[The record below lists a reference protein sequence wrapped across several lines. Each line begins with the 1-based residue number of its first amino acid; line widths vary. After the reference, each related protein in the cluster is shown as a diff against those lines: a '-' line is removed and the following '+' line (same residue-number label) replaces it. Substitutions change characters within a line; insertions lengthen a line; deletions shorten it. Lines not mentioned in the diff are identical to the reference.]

1 MRIHPIFRDRVD
13 AGKTL
18 ANRIARRIRDPGALV
33 LALPRGGVPV
43 GFEVARKLRA
53 ELDIFLVRKL
63 GFPGQEELAI
73 GAIAS
78 GGIRVLNEAL
88 IADLRLSPTIVD
100 EITSREENELNRREE
115 MYRQGRP
122 ARPVGNRTVILVDDG
137 LATGASMKAAAQA
150 LRAQAPKRIIV
161 AVPVAAE
168 ETCNEF
174 RMSVDEIV
182 CAYTPAPF
190 LAVGIWYQDF
200 AQITDDDVLQRL
212 LREAEQ
218 QAAAQHR
225 EAS

>member
-18 ANRIARRIRDPGALV
+18 ANRIARYIQDPAALV

-63 GFPGQEELAI
+63 GFPGQQELAV

-88 IADLRLSPTIVD
+88 IADLRVPWTIVD
-100 EITSREENELNRREE
+100 EITRREENELKRREE
-115 MYRQGRP
+115 LYRQGRL
-122 ARPVGNRTVILVDDG
+122 ARPAGNRTVILIDDG

-150 LRAQAPKRIIV
+150 LRAQAPQRIIA

-174 RMSVDEIV
+174 RTSVDDIV

-190 LAVGIWYQDF
+190 LAVGIWYEDF
-200 AQITDDDVLQRL
+200 AQITDDDVRRL
-212 LREAEQ
+212 LLEADQ
-218 QAAAQHR
+218 LPVARHR

>member
-18 ANRIARRIRDPGALV
+18 ANRIARYIQDPAALV

-63 GFPGQEELAI
+63 GFPGQQELAV

-88 IADLRLSPTIVD
+88 IADLRVPPTIVD
-100 EITSREENELNRREE
+100 EITSREENELKRREE
-115 MYRQGRP
+115 LYRQGRL
-122 ARPVGNRTVILVDDG
+122 ARPAGNRTVILIDDG

-150 LRAQAPKRIIV
+150 LRAQAPQRIIA

-174 RMSVDEIV
+174 RTSVDDIV

-190 LAVGIWYQDF
+190 LAVGIWYEDF
-200 AQITDDDVLQRL
+200 AQITDDDVRRL
-212 LREAEQ
+212 LLEADQ
-218 QAAAQHR
+218 LPVARHR

>member
-18 ANRIARRIRDPGALV
+18 ANRIARCIRDPPALV
-33 LALPRGGVPV
+33 LALHRGGVHV
-43 GFEVARKLRA
+43 GFEVARKLHA

-63 GFPGQEELAI
+63 GFPGQEELVV

-78 GGIRVLNEAL
+78 GGIRVVNEAL
-88 IADLRLSPTIVD
+88 IADLRLPPAIVD

-115 MYRQGRP
+115 LYRQGRP
-122 ARPVGNRTVILVDDG
+122 ARPAGNRTVILVDDG

-150 LRAQAPKRIIV
+150 LRAQAPQRIIA

-174 RMSVDEIV
+174 RTSVDEIV
-182 CAYTPAPF
+182 CAYTPASF

-200 AQITDDDVLQRL
+200 AQITDDDVRRL
-212 LREAEQ
+212 LRKADQ
-218 QAAAQHR
+218 LPVARHR

>member
-18 ANRIARRIRDPGALV
+18 ANRIARYIQEPAALV

-63 GFPGQEELAI
+63 GFPGQQELAV

-88 IADLRLSPTIVD
+88 IADLRVPPTIVD
-100 EITSREENELNRREE
+100 EITSREENELKRREE
-115 MYRQGRP
+115 LYRQGRP
-122 ARPVGNRTVILVDDG
+122 ARPAGNRTVILIDDG

-150 LRAQAPKRIIV
+150 LRAQAPQRIIA

-174 RMSVDEIV
+174 RTSVDDIV

-190 LAVGIWYQDF
+190 LAVGIWYEDF
-200 AQITDDDVLQRL
+200 AQITDDDVRRL
-212 LREAEQ
+212 LLEADQ
-218 QAAAQHR
+218 LPVARHR